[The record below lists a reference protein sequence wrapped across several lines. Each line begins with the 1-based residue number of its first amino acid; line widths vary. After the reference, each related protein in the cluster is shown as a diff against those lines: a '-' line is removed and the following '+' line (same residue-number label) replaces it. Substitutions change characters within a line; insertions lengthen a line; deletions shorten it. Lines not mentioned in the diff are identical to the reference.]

1 MEKDTLGNGKKK
13 LSGKWIALVVI
24 VCAVVAACAVLLGLY
39 YGTLQ
44 DPLDLMEIPVIE
56 LPVSYRTTV
65 ARTDAYLGH
74 PDLALADGG
83 DLIVVYPQ
91 GHGRGKILMQRYE
104 VSAGNNVRTWS
115 EPLLD
120 TPSSWENSQET
131 PTIYRLTLTDGS
143 VKTVLI
149 SGCPSWNGEEKA
161 NGFNCSVSDGDG
173 YEWTEF
179 TNWYGEEWATEN
191 DTKPYDIIVAMSSLT
206 RMRGEDGQYIDKW
219 MGTFHDYS
227 FTNYYTYLTFDEQ
240 GNAVWSEPQVLVPDQ
255 RDYYAELGMCEVE
268 IVDTGDAWILLGR
281 ANARNSGSLACV
293 SYDQGATWT
302 EIKELPNCLTG
313 DRHKA
318 EYDPTTGKWLISFRQ
333 VLTGK
338 ETIFSSDRIMGAGW
352 VAWTGDTQT
361 LLNLALGNH
370 DTGYGDAL
378 ILLGRE
384 KDTSANI
391 DCGYSGTAN
400 VDGTFT
406 LVSYGEFDKS
416 ATNPYIMAVTFRLSD
431 LGIE

>member
-74 PDLALADGG
+74 PDLTLADGG

-191 DTKPYDIIVAMSSLT
+191 
-206 RMRGEDGQYIDKW
+206 
-219 MGTFHDYS
+219 
-227 FTNYYTYLTFDEQ
+227 EQ

-293 SYDQGATWT
+293 SYDQGATWS

-384 KDTSANI
+384 KDTSVNI

-431 LGIE
+431 LGI

>member
-1 MEKDTLGNGKKK
+1 M
-13 LSGKWIALVVI
+13 
-24 VCAVVAACAVLLGLY
+24 
-39 YGTLQ
+39 
-44 DPLDLMEIPVIE
+44 
-56 LPVSYRTTV
+56 
-65 ARTDAYLGH
+65 
-74 PDLALADGG
+74 
-83 DLIVVYPQ
+83 
-91 GHGRGKILMQRYE
+91 
-104 VSAGNNVRTWS
+104 
-115 EPLLD
+115 
-120 TPSSWENSQET
+120 
-131 PTIYRLTLTDGS
+131 
-143 VKTVLI
+143 
-149 SGCPSWNGEEKA
+149 
-161 NGFNCSVSDGDG
+161 
-173 YEWTEF
+173 
-179 TNWYGEEWATEN
+179 
-191 DTKPYDIIVAMSSLT
+191 
-206 RMRGEDGQYIDKW
+206 
-219 MGTFHDYS
+219 
-227 FTNYYTYLTFDEQ
+227 
-240 GNAVWSEPQVLVPDQ
+240 LVPDQ

-293 SYDQGATWT
+293 SYDQGATWS
-302 EIKELPNCLTG
+302 EITQLPNCLTG

-416 ATNPYIMAVTFRLSD
+416 ATNPYIMAVTVRLSD
-431 LGIE
+431 LGI

>member
-1 MEKDTLGNGKKK
+1 M
-13 LSGKWIALVVI
+13 
-24 VCAVVAACAVLLGLY
+24 
-39 YGTLQ
+39 
-44 DPLDLMEIPVIE
+44 
-56 LPVSYRTTV
+56 
-65 ARTDAYLGH
+65 
-74 PDLALADGG
+74 
-83 DLIVVYPQ
+83 
-91 GHGRGKILMQRYE
+91 
-104 VSAGNNVRTWS
+104 
-115 EPLLD
+115 
-120 TPSSWENSQET
+120 
-131 PTIYRLTLTDGS
+131 
-143 VKTVLI
+143 LI

-302 EIKELPNCLTG
+302 EITQLPACLTG

-391 DCGYSGTAN
+391 DCGYSGT
-400 VDGTFT
+400 VCIDGTFT

-431 LGIE
+431 LGI

>member
-173 YEWTEF
+173 Y
-179 TNWYGEEWATEN
+179 
-191 DTKPYDIIVAMSSLT
+191 
-206 RMRGEDGQYIDKW
+206 
-219 MGTFHDYS
+219 
-227 FTNYYTYLTFDEQ
+227 
-240 GNAVWSEPQVLVPDQ
+240 
-255 RDYYAELGMCEVE
+255 
-268 IVDTGDAWILLGR
+268 
-281 ANARNSGSLACV
+281 
-293 SYDQGATWT
+293 
-302 EIKELPNCLTG
+302 
-313 DRHKA
+313 
-318 EYDPTTGKWLISFRQ
+318 
-333 VLTGK
+333 
-338 ETIFSSDRIMGAGW
+338 
-352 VAWTGDTQT
+352 
-361 LLNLALGNH
+361 
-370 DTGYGDAL
+370 
-378 ILLGRE
+378 
-384 KDTSANI
+384 
-391 DCGYSGTAN
+391 
-400 VDGTFT
+400 
-406 LVSYGEFDKS
+406 
-416 ATNPYIMAVTFRLSD
+416 
-431 LGIE
+431 